1 MSIIPLKKGTRTMKK
16 NGLFVVLSILMLGI
30 FLTSCSNASTTTSWG
45 GVSASDSAAYFTNTT
60 TVLAVNA
67 ENGTLIWSYP
77 EKASNGRFFYAAPVV
92 AGDQLIV
99 GDYVGAMV
107 ALGIKD
113 GKELWKFADAK
124 GHFVN
129 SPLVINDLIIA
140 PNSDANVYALDM
152 DGNLVWKYSGTHA
165 FWATPVSDGTNV
177 YVTSLDHYIY
187 DLDLKTGNLIWKTDL
202 NSPIVGSPLLADD
215 GTLYV
220 GTLDNSMYALQASDG
235 SQIWKQTV
243 SGGVWSQPILTDG
256 NLYFGDASGKINVLA
271 AADGKSVVQS
281 LDMQSAILGNGVLVG
296 DHLVFGDEAGD
307 VIYLGK
313 EGSRVATPSVSG
325 SVYSNLVFANGHLYV
340 LSTKGDK
347 PLYAFDENGAQVWS
361 YSSK

>member
-1 MSIIPLKKGTRTMKK
+1 MKK
-16 NGLFVVLSILMLGI
+16 NGLFVVLSILLLGI
-30 FLTSCSNASTTTSWG
+30 FLTSCSGATTTTSWG

-60 TVLAVNA
+60 QVMAVNA
-67 ENGTLIWSYP
+67 DSGTLIWSYP
-77 EKASNGRFFYAAPVV
+77 EKAAATRLFYAAPVV

-99 GDYVGAMV
+99 GDYTGAVV

-124 GHFVN
+124 GHFVD
-129 SPLVINDLIIA
+129 SPLVVNDLIIA

-152 DGNLVWKYSGTHA
+152 DGKLVWKYSGTHA

-177 YVTSLDHYIY
+177 YVTSLDHNVYA
-187 DLDLKTGNLIWKTDL
+187 LDLKTGNMVWAADL
-202 NSPIVGSPLLADD
+202 GSPVVGSPLLTED

-220 GTLDNSMYALQASDG
+220 GTLDNSMYALKASDG
-235 SQIWKQTV
+235 SQVWKQTAG
-243 SGGVWSQPILTDG
+243 GGVWSQPVLTDG
-256 NLYFGDASGKINVLA
+256 NLYFGDASGKINILA
-271 AADGKSVVQS
+271 ATDGKIVQS
-281 LDMQSAILGNGVLVG
+281 VDMSSAILGNGVLVG

-313 EGSRVATPSVSG
+313 DGSRIATPSVSG
-325 SVYSNLVFANGHLYV
+325 SIYSNLTFANGHLYV